1 MKASFEGLGTARLGR
16 PMRID
21 AEDIVL
27 VSARGRTFYARVLG
41 AEHLGRLAIA
51 PLDPAV
57 RARSARLVDLR
68 GHWRHQGD
76 PRPTDDA
83 AQASFDHLLDR

>member
-1 MKASFEGLGTARLGR
+1 MDE
-16 PMRID
+16 RIE

-41 AEHLGRLAIA
+41 AEHLGRFALA

-57 RARSARLVDLR
+57 RVRSARLADLR
-68 GHWRHQGD
+68 GHWSHRGD
-76 PRPTDDA
+76 PRPAGGDA

>member
-1 MKASFEGLGTARLGR
+1 MIE
-16 PMRID
+16 

-41 AEHLGRLAIA
+41 AEHLGRFAIA

-57 RARSARLVDLR
+57 RARSARLADLR

-76 PRPTDDA
+76 PRPADDA